1 MQILYALESIRTP
14 WLDAVMAAVTHL
26 GEETVFMVA
35 ALLVF
40 WCVSKRQGYYLL
52 AVGFAGTV
60 LNQFLK
66 LLFRIPR
73 PWVLDSDFTI
83 VESARAQAT
92 GYSFPSGH
100 TQNVIGTFGGVA
112 RFTARKWVR
121 VTAIVIAVLVPLS
134 RMYLGVHT
142 PLDVGVAA
150 VIAVVLVFALYPVMA
165 RSESEPRVMAAVLA
179 VMLALA
185 AGYLLFVSVYPF
197 PADVDAANLASGVEN
212 AWKLLGAT
220 AGMLAGWWLDV
231 KYIRFDTRGA
241 WYVQAVKL
249 AGGLALILAL
259 RAGLKA
265 PLATL
270 LGAGAGGAVRYA
282 VVVLFAAAVW
292 PLAFAPLRRVLEKG
306 KA

>member
-1 MQILYALESIRTP
+1 
-14 WLDAVMAAVTHL
+14 
-26 GEETVFMVA
+26 
-35 ALLVF
+35 
-40 WCVSKRQGYYLL
+40 
-52 AVGFAGTV
+52 
-60 LNQFLK
+60 
-66 LLFRIPR
+66 
-73 PWVLDSDFTI
+73 
-83 VESARAQAT
+83 
-92 GYSFPSGH
+92 
-100 TQNVIGTFGGVA
+100 
-112 RFTARKWVR
+112 
-121 VTAIVIAVLVPLS
+121 
-134 RMYLGVHT
+134 
-142 PLDVGVAA
+142 
-150 VIAVVLVFALYPVMA
+150 MA
-165 RSESEPRVMAAVLA
+165 RSESEPRVMAAVLV

-292 PLAFAPLRRVLEKG
+292 PLAFAPLRRVLEKR